1 MPPSKLRHAAV
12 DTASGGRSAILP
24 LENEGR
30 AAPAVT
36 AVTFV
41 RPFLVFE

>member
-30 AAPAVT
+30 RAGRDGRDFRSAV
-36 AVTFV
+36 FG
-41 RPFLVFE
+41 F